1 MKGEEREAENY
12 VRNKVRFFW
21 HISDIH
27 YDINYSLNG
36 DSRKRKKD
44 SIGSPIKPMGMYGD
58 YQCDSPWALVESAV
72 HTMKSKH
79 GDVDFILWTGD
90 GLTHFGG
97 GHLTRQ
103 QLQTLQNVTDLL
115 RHTFVSQFVFPVLGR
130 EDSPDPV
137 RRFKHIDKGYRELAD
152 LWRHWLPTEAIQTF
166 TKGGYYTIEQKER
179 KLRLV
184 ALNTNLFSGSAGPD
198 EDPGGQ
204 WSWLESVLAKSSKN
218 RETVYLVGHI
228 PPGVDER
235 QGGGLP
241 PSQFAYQHRFNRKYL
256 QLVRK
261 YSETI
266 VGQFFGHLH
275 SDTFRIVYSDTGV
288 PVSWMFLSPAVSPKR
303 TTTLPNNPG
312 LRLYKFNTNT
322 GKVLDYMQIYLDL
335 KATHARGT
343 PNWEVEY
350 NFTHYY
356 GLNEISAISLH
367 DLVESFRTEDSELF
381 IKYFRANSVRYLP
394 SPKEGKCFS
403 NCLHNHFCAITRLD
417 YQDFERCVETTASAL
432 ASAVSFLNFNSNR
445 LIQTFITTLLVVYVF
460 FLNGVYNTARPF
472 SFS

>member
-1 MKGEEREAENY
+1 MNTNER
-12 VRNKVRFFW
+12 KLKIFLW
-21 HISDIH
+21 
-27 YDINYSLNG
+27 L
-36 DSRKRKKD
+36 KD
-44 SIGSPIKPMGMYGD
+44 CRRLPFK
-58 YQCDSPWALVESAV
+58 
-72 HTMKSKH
+72 
-79 GDVDFILWTGD
+79 D

-137 RRFKHIDKGYRELAD
+137 RRSKHNDKGYRELAD

-166 TKGGYYTIEQKER
+166 TKGKTCIIHFLFILDMTINLLSNNSPSASATSGYYTIEQKER

-204 WSWLESVLAKSSKN
+204 WSWLESVLAKSNKN
-218 RETVYLVGHI
+218 KETVYLVGHI

-261 YSETI
+261 YSDTI

-275 SDTFRIVYSDTGV
+275 SDTFRIVYSETGV
-288 PVSWMFLSPAVSPKR
+288 PVSWMFLAPAVSPKR
-303 TTTLPNNPG
+303 TTTVPNNPG

-335 KATHARGT
+335 KSTHVRGAPT
-343 PNWEVEY
+343 WEVEY
-350 NFTHYY
+350 NFTQYY
-356 GLNEISAISLH
+356 GLNDITAVSLH

-381 IKYFRANSVRYLP
+381 VKYFRANSVRYFP
-394 SPKEGKCFS
+394 SPREGKCFS

-432 ASAVSFLNFNSNR
+432 ASAVSHLNSSKQPFLRTLFVVFIHFLLFASWSSSR
-445 LIQTFITTLLVVYVF
+445 LFLL
-460 FLNGVYNTARPF
+460 
-472 SFS
+472 S